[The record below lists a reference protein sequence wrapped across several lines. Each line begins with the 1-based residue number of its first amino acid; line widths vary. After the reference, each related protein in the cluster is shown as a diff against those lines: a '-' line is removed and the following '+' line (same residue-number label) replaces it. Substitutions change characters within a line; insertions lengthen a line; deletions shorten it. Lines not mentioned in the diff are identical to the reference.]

1 MKDDYLD
8 FKLEELIEDREFVGW
23 VLHSKNAKEWEHF
36 MSRNAEFRT
45 KAKKARRI
53 VELLRD
59 SHNQLEEEEILTI
72 WKNIEKYDSFLKE
85 RSRKIKL
92 QKYYSYAAILIVSLI
107 IGGLGGYWLLLNN
120 IKPYTFS
127 ENSSFETS
135 TQSKLHLSDG
145 STVELEKENSKI
157 VLNEDDKILIDN
169 TRVID
174 LKETANDNL
183 KMNEVV
189 VPYGRKSQ
197 LTLADGTKVWLNAG
211 SKMAFPSKF
220 KGKKREVFIEGEAY
234 FEVAH
239 NKEMPFYAN
248 AGEIS
253 IKVLGTKFNLS
264 AYKNEKLIETI
275 LIEGQ
280 VAVSDRSAFGL
291 RSNETILS
299 PNQKA
304 TFNKDLQTILVKNVP
319 DVEMAIAWTDGWFK
333 FSKQSLDDVLKKL
346 ERYYNIKFEFDK
358 GFSTSDII
366 TGKLDLKESIEQVMV
381 ALTDVANI
389 DFKISGN
396 IIYIEKSKR

>member
-1 MKDDYLD
+1 VKEEYL
-8 FKLEELIEDREFVGW
+8 KITLEELIEDREFIGW
-23 VLHSKNAKEWEHF
+23 VLHSKNNKEWENF
-36 MSRNAEFRT
+36 LAKNVEFRS
-45 KAKKARRI
+45 KAKKARKI

-59 SHNQLEEEEILTI
+59 THDQLKEEEVLTI
-72 WKNIEKYDSFLKE
+72 WKNIEKYDNLIKD

-92 QKYYSYAAILIVSLI
+92 QRYFSYAAILIVALF
-107 IGGLGGYWLLLNN
+107 IGGMGGYWLLSNN
-120 IKPYTFS
+120 QQTYIFS
-127 ENSSFETS
+127 EDTSFETGA
-135 TQSKLHLSDG
+135 QSKLHLSDG
-145 STVELEKENSKI
+145 TTVDIEKENSKI
-157 VLNEDDKILIDN
+157 VLNPDDKILIDN
-169 TRVID
+169 NRVID

-189 VPYGRKSQ
+189 VPYGKKSQ
-197 LTLADGTKVWLNAG
+197 LTLADGTRVWLNAG

-239 NKEMPFYAN
+239 NNDVPFYAN

-264 AYKNEKLIETI
+264 AYKTEKLVETI

-280 VAVSDRSAFGL
+280 VAVSERIVFGL
-291 RSNETILS
+291 KANETILS

-304 TFNKDLQTILVKNVP
+304 TYNKELKTISVKYEP

-333 FSKQSLDDVLKKL
+333 FSKQSLSDVLKKL
-346 ERYYNIKFEFDK
+346 ERYYNIRFEFDK
-358 GFSTSDII
+358 GFSTSDLI

-381 ALTDVANI
+381 ALTDVTNI
-389 DFKISGN
+389 DYIISEN
-396 IIYIEKSKR
+396 IIYIEKNNR

>member
-1 MKDDYLD
+1 MKDEYLD
-8 FKLEELIEDREFVGW
+8 FKLEELIEDREFIGW
-23 VLHSKNAKEWEHF
+23 VLHSKNAKEWELF
-36 MSRNAEFRT
+36 LSRNAEFRT

-59 SHNQLEEEEILTI
+59 SHNQLGEEEILTI

-85 RSRKIKL
+85 RSRKVKL
-92 QKYYSYAAILIVSLI
+92 QKYYSYAAILIVSLF

-157 VLNEDDKILIDN
+157 VLNPDDKILIDN

-220 KGKKREVFIEGEAY
+220 KGKKREVFVEGEAY

-280 VAVSDRSAFGL
+280 VTVSDRSAFGL

-304 TFNKDLQTILVKNVP
+304 TFNKDLQTISVKNVP

-333 FSKQSLDDVLKKL
+333 FSKQSLDEVLKKL